1 MSSQPVKS
9 VTPFDFRSDF
19 EQQSTEPDKI
29 SLTVAEL
36 AGLLD
41 DARRTTADMLRN
53 EQVQQQADAM
63 RASSEA
69 LKTSL
74 AQIVQLAELLE
85 TASFSDEIRDEAL
98 TRVRALAAELI
109 DGQGNLF
116 HP

>member
-9 VTPFDFRSDF
+9 VTAFDFRSDF
-19 EQQSTEPDKI
+19 QQPGDEPGRI
-29 SLTVAEL
+29 SLTVGEL
-36 AGLLD
+36 AALLD
-41 DARRTTADMLRN
+41 DARRTTAEMLRN

-63 RASSEA
+63 RASSQA
-69 LKTSL
+69 LKTAL

-116 HP
+116 HL